1 MKKSVRV
8 FAAAAA
14 ALGIGIGMPGNAAKS
29 PIQDLAGR
37 WSGSGT
43 VEWKNGKQDA
53 YQCVVTYFLQDA
65 GASLKQTLRCKSP
78 GDHKLE
84 LATLMQ
90 VSGEQL
96 VGTWEERMS
105 SMTGDVQGRVT
116 KDGFQAL
123 AQNRW
128 FQASFDIAML
138 GGCAQSITIRP
149 SREIEVI
156 SATLKKC

>member
-53 YQCVVTYFLQDA
+53 YQWLQLSEYTFD
-65 GASLKQTLRCKSP
+65 SYQIRRLR
-78 GDHKLE
+78 
-84 LATLMQ
+84 
-90 VSGEQL
+90 
-96 VGTWEERMS
+96 R
-105 SMTGDVQGRVT
+105 
-116 KDGFQAL
+116 
-123 AQNRW
+123 
-128 FQASFDIAML
+128 
-138 GGCAQSITIRP
+138 
-149 SREIEVI
+149 
-156 SATLKKC
+156 